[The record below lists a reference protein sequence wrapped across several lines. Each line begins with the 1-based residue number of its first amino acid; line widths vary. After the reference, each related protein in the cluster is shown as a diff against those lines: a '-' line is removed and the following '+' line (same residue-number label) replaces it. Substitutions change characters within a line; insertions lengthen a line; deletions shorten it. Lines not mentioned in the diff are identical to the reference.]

1 MKLQQNMKNIQDKNR
16 ILLNQE
22 LLQSEIDG
30 ETIMMSID
38 NGKYY
43 GLNTV
48 ASRIWEIIKDEPLL
62 SELIEKLVEEYDIEK
77 KQCEIETQ
85 EFLSNLIENKL
96 IKIE

>member
-1 MKLQQNMKNIQDKNR
+1 MITINNQDR
-16 ILLNQE
+16 IILNQE

-48 ASRIWEIIKDEPLL
+48 ASRIWEIIKEEPLFAEIVEKLL
-62 SELIEKLVEEYDIEK
+62 SEYDIDK
-77 KQCEIETQ
+77 AQCETETKD
-85 EFLSNLIENKL
+85 FLVKLIENKL
-96 IKIE
+96 IKLGK

>member
-1 MKLQQNMKNIQDKNR
+1 MIEITSTSKIK
-16 ILLNQE
+16 LNQE

-48 ASRIWEIIKDEPLL
+48 ASKIWEIIKNEPLF
-62 SELIEKLVEEYDIEK
+62 SELIDKLTSEYNVEKEQCIIDTKSFIENLVKNKLV
-77 KQCEIETQ
+77 
-85 EFLSNLIENKL
+85 
-96 IKIE
+96 KIE

>member
-1 MKLQQNMKNIQDKNR
+1 MSDIKSQNR
-16 ILLNQE
+16 IILNQE

-48 ASRIWEIIKDEPLL
+48 ASRIWELLKSEPLF
-62 SELIEKLVEEYDIEK
+62 SEILDTLTAEYNVEREKCASD
-77 KQCEIETQ
+77 TQ
-85 EFLSNLIENKL
+85 EFLNHLIENKL

>member
-1 MKLQQNMKNIQDKNR
+1 MKNIQPSSKL
-16 ILLNQE
+16 LLNQE

-48 ASRIWEIIKDEPLL
+48 ASRIWEILKTEPLL
-62 SELIEKLVEEYDIEK
+62 SELINKLIEEYNIAPT
-77 KQCEIETQ
+77 QCENETK
-85 EFLSNLIENKL
+85 EFLNHLIENKL
-96 IKIE
+96 IKIEA

>member
-1 MKLQQNMKNIQDKNR
+1 MITINNQDR
-16 ILLNQE
+16 VILNQE

-48 ASRIWEIIKDEPLL
+48 ASRIWEIIKDEPLFA
-62 SELIEKLVEEYDIEK
+62 EIVEKLVTEYDIDK
-77 KQCEIETQ
+77 TQCEKETKD
-85 EFLSNLIENKL
+85 FLIKLIENKL
-96 IKIE
+96 IKLEE

>member
-1 MKLQQNMKNIQDKNR
+1 MITINNEDR
-16 ILLNQE
+16 IILNQE

-48 ASRIWEIIKDEPLL
+48 ASRIWEIIKDEPLF
-62 SELIEKLVEEYDIEK
+62 SEIIEKLTIEYDIEK
-77 KQCEIETQ
+77 QQCETETK
-85 EFLSNLIENKL
+85 EFIDKLIENKL
-96 IKIE
+96 IKLGK

>member
-1 MKLQQNMKNIQDKNR
+1 MIEITSTSKIK
-16 ILLNQE
+16 LNQE

-48 ASRIWEIIKDEPLL
+48 ASKIWEIIKDEPLF
-62 SELIEKLVEEYDIEK
+62 SELIDKLTSEYNVEKEQCIIDTKSFIENLVKNKLV
-77 KQCEIETQ
+77 
-85 EFLSNLIENKL
+85 
-96 IKIE
+96 KIE

>member
-1 MKLQQNMKNIQDKNR
+1 MLEIKSQNKI
-16 ILLNQE
+16 ILNQE

-48 ASRIWEIIKDEPLL
+48 ASRIWELIKKEPLFE
-62 SELIEKLVEEYDIEK
+62 ELINTLISEYNIDK
-77 KQCEIETQ
+77 KQCETETID
-85 EFLSNLIENKL
+85 FLQNLLENKL

>member
-1 MKLQQNMKNIQDKNR
+1 MNTLNDKSR
-16 ILLNQE
+16 IRLNQE

-48 ASRIWEIIKDEPLL
+48 ASRIWDLIKEEPLF
-62 SELIEKLVEEYDIEK
+62 SELIFKLIEEYNIEK
-77 KQCEIETQ
+77 SQCEIDTK
-85 EFLSNLIENKL
+85 EFVLNLLENNLIR
-96 IKIE
+96 IE

>member
-1 MKLQQNMKNIQDKNR
+1 MITIKNQDK
-16 ILLNQE
+16 IILNQE

-48 ASRIWEIIKDEPLL
+48 ASRIWEIVKEEPVF
-62 SELIEKLVEEYDIEK
+62 SEIIEKLLNEYDIDK
-77 KQCEIETQ
+77 QQCESETK
-85 EFLSNLIENKL
+85 EFLNNLYENKL
-96 IKIE
+96 VKFE

>member
-1 MKLQQNMKNIQDKNR
+1 MRNIQSSSKL
-16 ILLNQE
+16 LLNQE

-48 ASRIWEIIKDEPLL
+48 ASRIWEILKTEPLL
-62 SELIEKLVEEYDIEK
+62 SELVNKLIEEY
-77 KQCEIETQ
+77 EIEPTKCENETK
-85 EFLSNLIENKL
+85 EFLNNLIENKL
-96 IKIE
+96 IKIEE

>member
-1 MKLQQNMKNIQDKNR
+1 MTTIQNSNR
-16 ILLNQE
+16 IILNQE

-48 ASRIWEIIKDEPLL
+48 ASRIWEIIKDEPLF
-62 SELIEKLVEEYDIEK
+62 SELIEKLVEEYEIEQ
-77 KQCEIETQ
+77 KQCEAETQ
-85 EFLSNLIENKL
+85 EFLSKLIENKL